1 MGDLHATKILPLLS
15 WVIGSK
21 VSCQRQ
27 IVPGV
32 SHLPGVTLPMA
43 LSLSVP
49 LSTITDYS
57 VWLCKTNTG
66 HGGRVLQLD
75 ARGVDYGGGWRD
87 KMVTNIGG

>member
-1 MGDLHATKILPLLS
+1 MRVGDLHATKILPLLS

-43 LSLSVP
+43 LSLSVLGVFRCL
-49 LSTITDYS
+49 LSQTIVYGS
-57 VWLCKTNTG
+57 VRQTQVMVEECFSWMLEGLTTE
-66 HGGRVLQLD
+66 
-75 ARGVDYGGGWRD
+75 VDGETRW
-87 KMVTNIGG
+87 